1 MLALCTSSC
10 LVLAPSAGLLPDHE
24 RPQLPD
30 VRSNKTAFITLAAAQ
45 DPCQIDPAVCA
56 GASQDVK
63 DDASQR
69 YDAPVFTSSL
79 RLASVM
85 LNLHSVAHMMKQ
97 TDCVIVF
104 PGYAEDERMEAAI
117 AYAERLSAGTLFV
130 AGPPESDKD
139 SALEWT
145 LPKIQAKRTAL
156 GFGKSTPPYGIV
168 IESEAA
174 DTKKQAE
181 QVANFFK
188 KTPDV
193 RRALLVTT
201 SWHMPRAYLS
211 LVKSVMTQMGDVRAV
226 QVLPMVAPRPLGQD
240 VRYYLATHGGTP
252 KPQSAAADS
261 EQVLHPSNCSCVL
274 QPHLSIARDC
284 VTGTPWA

>member
-1 MLALCTSSC
+1 MRNLPIQYAKTTCCRAPPQISYQTVYPGHYTPHTLCLKTATNMAASSAYKIHIMLALCASSC
-10 LVLAPSAGLLPDHE
+10 LALAPSAGLLPEHE

-97 TDCVIVF
+97 TDLVIVF

-181 QVANFFK
+181 QVASFFK
-188 KTPDV
+188 ET
-193 RRALLVTT
+193 RTLTLTLT
-201 SWHMPRAYLS
+201 
-211 LVKSVMTQMGDVRAV
+211 
-226 QVLPMVAPRPLGQD
+226 
-240 VRYYLATHGGTP
+240 
-252 KPQSAAADS
+252 
-261 EQVLHPSNCSCVL
+261 
-274 QPHLSIARDC
+274 
-284 VTGTPWA
+284 